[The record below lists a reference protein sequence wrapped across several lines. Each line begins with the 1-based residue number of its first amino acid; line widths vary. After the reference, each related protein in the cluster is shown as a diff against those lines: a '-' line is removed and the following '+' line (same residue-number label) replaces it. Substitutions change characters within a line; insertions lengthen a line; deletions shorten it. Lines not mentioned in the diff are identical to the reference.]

1 MLENRRYVLFGTN
14 ELNLI
19 NFNEVL
25 ETGADT
31 VRRSVDGTKTFVKY
45 EGEMP
50 ASVAALVTK
59 SQEYTHDEILLI
71 LSTSEWATQSQ
82 EI

>member
-1 MLENRRYVLFGTN
+1 MFENRKYVIFDVT

-25 ETGADT
+25 ETSADT
-31 VRRSVDGTKTFVKY
+31 VRKSVDNTKTFVKY
-45 EGEMP
+45 YGDMP
-50 ASVAALVTK
+50 TSVVVLMTK
-59 SQEYTHDEILLI
+59 SQEYTHDEILSI
-71 LSTSEWATQSQ
+71 LSTSEWTTQLQ

>member
-1 MLENRRYVLFGTN
+1 MFENRRYVIFDVA

-25 ETGADT
+25 ETSADT
-31 VRRSVDGTKTFVKY
+31 VRKSIDNTKTFVKY
-45 EGEMP
+45 YGDMP
-50 ASVAALVTK
+50 ASVAVLMTK
-59 SQEYTHDEILLI
+59 SQEYTHDEILSI
-71 LSTSEWATQSQ
+71 LSTSLWITQSQ